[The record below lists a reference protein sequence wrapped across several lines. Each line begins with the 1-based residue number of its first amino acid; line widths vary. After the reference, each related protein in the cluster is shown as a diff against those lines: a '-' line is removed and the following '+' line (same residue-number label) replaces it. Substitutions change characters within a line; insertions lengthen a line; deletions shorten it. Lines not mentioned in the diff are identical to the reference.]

1 VIGGSRVVPRRDA
14 VNVEEPPPQ
23 RDTQRRT
30 ASQLAVTIGL
40 VLVLLG
46 LSVLAWFAVAE
57 SLAAET
63 GT

>member
-1 VIGGSRVVPRRDA
+1 